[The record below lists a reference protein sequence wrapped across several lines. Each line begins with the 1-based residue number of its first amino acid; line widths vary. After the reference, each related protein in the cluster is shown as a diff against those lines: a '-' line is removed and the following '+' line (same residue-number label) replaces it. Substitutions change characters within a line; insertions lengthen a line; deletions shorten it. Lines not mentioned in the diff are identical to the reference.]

1 MDQLNINPNLY
12 LLTARLDDNSTKE
25 KGKKR
30 GGGEVMNIISK
41 NIMKKSHIC
50 GLITYKKL
58 FFTHNRIYIIVVSGK
73 TPGENLDVLQ
83 VKNSKSAD
91 RPGKYGRS

>member
-1 MDQLNINPNLY
+1 MIIVQ
-12 LLTARLDDNSTKE
+12 RRKE
-25 KGKKR
+25 RNG

-58 FFTHNRIYIIVVSGK
+58 FFTHNRIYIIVISGK